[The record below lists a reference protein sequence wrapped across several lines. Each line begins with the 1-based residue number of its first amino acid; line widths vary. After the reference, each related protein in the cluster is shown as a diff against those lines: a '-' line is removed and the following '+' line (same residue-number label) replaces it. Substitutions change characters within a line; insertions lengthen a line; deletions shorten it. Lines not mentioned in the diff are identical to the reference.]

1 MSTLQNLVS
10 KSAQTAF
17 DKKVLSAIQHLQ
29 AYTKHRLYIAEAT
42 GIIPKNM
49 YHSNGVIDDGII
61 KLYKSS
67 YDVDSE
73 AMAIKL
79 KLFQLIDKDLD
90 TLFEK
95 EAFHKN
101 TISTDTILKVEL
113 DRLKEDYTVEGDL
126 DLVLETE
133 LNDISYKQEA
143 QEPMFLYNDNDSNI
157 LKSLDI
163 ADLSTQKSPRMLGKF
178 YSWLPMN
185 VSKVIDLYVFGNLSF
200 EDIARLKQIEVARV
214 MRIMDSVK
222 KNFRRNLN

>member
-1 MSTLQNLVS
+1 MSTLKNLTS
-10 KSAQTAF
+10 KVAQTAF
-17 DKKVLSAIQHLQ
+17 DKKVLFTIQHLQ

-49 YHSNGVIDDGII
+49 FHSNDIIDEGIL
-61 KLYKSS
+61 KLYESS

-73 AMAIKL
+73 VMAIKL
-79 KLFQLIDKDLD
+79 KLFGFIDKDLD

-113 DRLKEDYTVEGDL
+113 DKLKEDYTIDGDL

-133 LNDISYKQEA
+133 LSDISYKQEA
-143 QEPMFLYNDNDSNI
+143 QEPMFLYNDNESNI
-157 LKSLDI
+157 LRALDI
-163 ADLSTQKSPRMLGKF
+163 ADISTNKSPKIIGKF

-185 VSKVIDLYVFGNLSF
+185 VSKIIDLYVFGNLAF
-200 EDIARLKQIEVARV
+200 EEIAKLKHIEIERV
-214 MRIMDSVK
+214 KRIMDAVK
-222 KNFRRNLN
+222 KNFRRNLI